1 MKKLLLLTTF
11 LTSFSAMAT
20 NHCSGVVNTIAV
32 SGSGNIHVNIGSI
45 GDGNVLCNTGVKLG
59 EYTPEACKSALSML
73 LSAKM
78 AKKTIRLYFRNDT
91 NTSCTKGNWNNFG
104 TNDYQLYYIGLE
116 G

>member
-1 MKKLLLLTTF
+1 
-11 LTSFSAMAT
+11 MAT
-20 NHCSGVVNTIAV
+20 HHCSGEVNTVAV
-32 SGSGNIHVNIGSI
+32 AGNGNIHVNIGTI

-78 AKKTIRLYFRNDT
+78 AKKKIRLYFRNDT
-91 NTSCTKGNWNNFG
+91 NTSCSKGNWKNFSSSA
-104 TNDYQLYYIGLE
+104 YQLYYIGLE